1 MASRV
6 PHTNRRTFGERRI
19 VGIVRLVVT
28 VLRGKNIVRRIVYV
42 YRSGTEALKRCDT
55 RQT

>member
-28 VLRGKNIVRRIVYV
+28 VLRGKNIVRRIVDI
-42 YRSGTEALKRCDT
+42 YRSSTEAL
-55 RQT
+55 